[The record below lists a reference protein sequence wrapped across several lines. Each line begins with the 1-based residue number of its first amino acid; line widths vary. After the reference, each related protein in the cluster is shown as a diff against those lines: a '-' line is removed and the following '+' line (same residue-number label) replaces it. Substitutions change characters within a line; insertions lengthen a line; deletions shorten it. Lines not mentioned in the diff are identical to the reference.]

1 MPENTKAKQST
12 FSKPHMH
19 YCIVCWDLA
28 INISLPGFY
37 DKILVLNLKRKET
50 MDKTQ
55 WIGIIAGVLT
65 ATSMLPQVIK
75 VFKEKK
81 AEDISLL
88 MLIVLLS
95 GIALWVV
102 YGVMRN
108 DFPIIATNAFSM
120 LVNLVLVGLRIK
132 YKGR

>member
-1 MPENTKAKQST
+1 LKEE
-12 FSKPHMH
+12 
-19 YCIVCWDLA
+19 LA
-28 INISLPGFY
+28 
-37 DKILVLNLKRKET
+37 
-50 MDKTQ
+50 MDKMQ

-95 GIALWVV
+95 GIALWIV
-102 YGVMRN
+102 YGIMRN
-108 DFPIIATNAFSM
+108 DFPIIATNAFSL
-120 LVNLVLVGLRIK
+120 LVNLVLIVLRIR
-132 YKGR
+132 YKEK